1 MHRHDP
7 PGTRVG
13 GPLAAW
19 AAGFAGYLTSRGYS
33 WSSAKHHLHLMADL
47 SAWLGGQ
54 GLAAGDLTQA
64 VVDRFGGALRA
75 RGSYLV
81 KAASVEPLL
90 GYLRSL
96 GVLPSQRADG
106 PADGAGVLLRDY
118 ERHLRVERR
127 ASEVTI
133 SQYLGYAAE
142 FLAAVGDPPGGP
154 GIHDR
159 LSALDGAQ
167 VLEVVSR
174 QIAGHRPPSLGA
186 VMTGDRALLRFL
198 EQTGRITRP
207 LAGAVPVAAR
217 SPSRL
222 PEQVDPA
229 TAAAI
234 LGSCDRATEAGRRDY
249 AVLLL
254 LHRYGLRP
262 VEVSR
267 LELPDLHWRAGEFVV
282 HGKAG
287 RIDVLPLLRDAGEA
301 IVEYLRIRR
310 PAPPGVGAVFLSARA
325 PVQPMGKSSVGA
337 LAERACAR
345 AGIPRIG
352 PRAFRH
358 AVGHDLLKSGAS
370 LVEIRDVLRHRD
382 IATTSAYTRVAVSAL
397 RPLARPWPGTGARR
411 RPAAEAAP

>member
-1 MHRHDP
+1 MRRHDP
-7 PGTRVG
+7 PEARVG
-13 GPLAAW
+13 GPLADW
-19 AAGFAGYLTSRGYS
+19 AAGFVAYLTGRGYS

-47 SAWLGGQ
+47 STWLSGQ
-54 GLAAGDLTQA
+54 GLTAGDLTPP
-64 VVDRFGGALRA
+64 VVDRFRGVLRA
-75 RGSYLV
+75 RRSYLV

-90 GYLRSL
+90 GYLRRL
-96 GVLPSQRADG
+96 GVLPSRSADG
-106 PADGAGVLLRDY
+106 PADEVGVLLRDY
-118 ERHLRVERR
+118 ERYLRVERR

-133 SQYLGYAAE
+133 SHYLGYAAE
-142 FLAAVGDPPGGP
+142 FLAALDDPPGGLV
-154 GIHDR
+154 IDDR

-167 VLEVVSR
+167 VLEVVSQ
-174 QIAGHRPPSLGA
+174 QIAGRRLPSLGA

-217 SPSRL
+217 PPSRL
-222 PEQVDPA
+222 PGQVDPA

-287 RIDVLPLLRDAGEA
+287 RVDVLPLLRDAGEA
-301 IVEYLRIRR
+301 IVDYLRIRR
-310 PAPPGVGAVFLSARA
+310 AAPPGVGAVFLSARA
-325 PVQPMGKSSVGA
+325 PVQPMRKSSVGA

-382 IATTSAYTRVAVSAL
+382 IATTAAYTRVEVSAL
-397 RPLARPWPGTGARR
+397 RQLARPWPGAGKRL
-411 RPAAEAAP
+411 RPAAEATP

>member
-1 MHRHDP
+1 
-7 PGTRVG
+7 
-13 GPLAAW
+13 
-19 AAGFAGYLTSRGYS
+19 
-33 WSSAKHHLHLMADL
+33 MADL

-54 GLAAGDLTQA
+54 GLTAEDLTGA
-64 VVDRFGGALRA
+64 AADRFCGVLRA

-81 KAASVEPLL
+81 KAASAEPLL
-90 GYLRSL
+90 DYLRSL
-96 GVLPSQRADG
+96 GVLPSQWADGRADG
-106 PADGAGVLLRDY
+106 TGVLLRDY

-127 ASEVTI
+127 AGEVTI
-133 SQYLGYAAE
+133 SYYLRYAAG
-142 FLAAVGDPPGGP
+142 FLAALGDPPGGP
-154 GIHDR
+154 GIGDR
-159 LSALDGAQ
+159 LPALDGAQ
-167 VLEVVSR
+167 VLDVVSR
-174 QIAGHRPPSLGA
+174 QIAGRRLPSLGA

-217 SPSRL
+217 PPSRL

-229 TAAAI
+229 AAAAI

-310 PAPPGVGAVFLSARA
+310 AAPPGVGAVFLSARA

-358 AVGHDLLKSGAS
+358 AVGHNLLKSGAS

-382 IATTSAYTRVAVSAL
+382 IATTTA
-397 RPLARPWPGTGARR
+397 
-411 RPAAEAAP
+411 